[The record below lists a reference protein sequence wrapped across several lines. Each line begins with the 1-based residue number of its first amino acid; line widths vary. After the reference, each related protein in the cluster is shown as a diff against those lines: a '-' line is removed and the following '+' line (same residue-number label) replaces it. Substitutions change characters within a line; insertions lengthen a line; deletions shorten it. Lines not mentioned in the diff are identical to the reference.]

1 MDTLVLVGVCLMF
14 VMFVALGLFFLLFV
28 IAAARLE
35 RLDKRLDWE
44 EFEERLVEAK
54 RMPPEEP
61 LPPAEGQ
68 GGRAYSPTTS
78 VPPE

>member
-1 MDTLVLVGVCLMF
+1 MDTLVLVGVCLVF
-14 VMFVALGLFFLLFV
+14 VMFVALGLFFSLFA

-35 RLDKRLDWE
+35 RLDERLDRE
-44 EFEERLVEAK
+44 DFEERLVEAK

-61 LPPAEGQ
+61 LPPAEGRAR
-68 GGRAYSPTTS
+68 RAYSPTTS